1 MEILLDVERMSVIW
15 LKTLS
20 SALLAQPDNLLVE
33 THLATDICD
42 RLKTVVDRREKQGR
56 LVIAAAIEVLQ
67 SMETKLGFQS
77 RSLVFSVLGPTSRIY
92 LCTAGDNRLSTC
104 SGAARSSEL
113 VYLVEMLWAFA
124 AGRGQNWLT
133 DDWPTGGAFES
144 TGERSIR
151 GLARVQLRVWMVAL
165 ALFLTRCTAE
175 EHAKVSAEILQ
186 KSFRNQSSAIAVQL
200 RVFSALLERPDLSGV
215 LSPDVARVARYI
227 CSDISHLVAKLEK
240 RLDGDQSAV
249 SADLVQ
255 VPADVL
261 RSLYKFPL
269 KSLSEF
275 GGQLEASKAT
285 CIDLFVT
292 VILRLSSLIG
302 SERAREILER
312 ALDEGSIPRDMYLSL
327 SQLVK

>member
-1 MEILLDVERMSVIW
+1 V
-15 LKTLS
+15 
-20 SALLAQPDNLLVE
+20 
-33 THLATDICD
+33 LAT
-42 RLKTVVDRREKQGR
+42 
-56 LVIAAAIEVLQ
+56 
-67 SMETKLGFQS
+67 
-77 RSLVFSVLGPTSRIY
+77 TS
-92 LCTAGDNRLSTC
+92 CLS
-104 SGAARSSEL
+104 EP
-113 VYLVEMLWAFA
+113 V
-124 AGRGQNWLT
+124 QN
-133 DDWPTGGAFES
+133 
-144 TGERSIR
+144 
-151 GLARVQLRVWMVAL
+151 AL
-165 ALFLTRCTAE
+165 
-175 EHAKVSAEILQ
+175 
-186 KSFRNQSSAIAVQL
+186 SF
-200 RVFSALLERPDLSGV
+200 LSG
-215 LSPDVARVARYI
+215 LSPLDLLI
-227 CSDISHLVAKLEK
+227 